1 MRPHESEGIAFF
13 RVVYTLL
20 VMILPLGTS
29 NKKWSNIL
37 RGGLYLTA
45 FSSAQQ
51 SQSPTNV
58 LCGGERLRRLRSL
71 MFSLRCNDTS
81 IARAGASGQSPS
93 GGACWETSEARY
105 ASKEGWRATH
115 LFGRCCH
122 KRWIAAIANVT
133 SHLIKATLEVYPG
146 HAPDRL

>member
-81 IARAGASGQSPS
+81 IARAAPEPLVRIR
-93 GGACWETSEARY
+93 AEA
-105 ASKEGWRATH
+105 AV
-115 LFGRCCH
+115 GRH
-122 KRWIAAIANVT
+122 PKRGTPPKKVGVLRIYLAGVAI
-133 SHLIKATLEVYPG
+133 KDG
-146 HAPDRL
+146 